1 MNGST
6 PKIRK
11 SKSVTQKFNLG
22 DYRLEDQ
29 IGFIIRKSGQRHAA
43 TFMSLMIEDLT
54 PTQWAALVKVAELN
68 AVSQNQLGR
77 DTAMDV
83 STIKGVVDRL
93 IKRGFVTTSPDL
105 TDIRRNV
112 IALTPKGEIIINQG
126 LPVASK
132 ISEATMEGLSIGEK
146 QMLIE
151 LLRKIT

>member
-1 MNGST
+1 
-6 PKIRK
+6 
-11 SKSVTQKFNLG
+11 
-22 DYRLEDQ
+22 
-29 IGFIIRKSGQRHAA
+29 
-43 TFMSLMIEDLT
+43 
-54 PTQWAALVKVAELN
+54 
-68 AVSQNQLGR
+68 
-77 DTAMDV
+77 MDV